1 MPRGKPSKNSKQ
13 QAQARAKD
21 REALELRKAG
31 ATYQQIADKLGISLS
46 GAGVC
51 VSRAMEALRLEVNE
65 KAEEVLQL
73 ELDRLDHM
81 LLGLWDAARRGN
93 TAAIDR
99 VLKIQDRR
107 AKYLG
112 LDKQTAPTVTME
124 AEDWVPLWVPASAMP
139 RPKGDDE

>member
-1 MPRGKPSKNSKQ
+1 MPRGKPSKNSRQ

-31 ATYQQIADKLGISLS
+31 ATYQQIADKMGISLS

-51 VSRAMEALRLEVNE
+51 VSRAMDALRLEVKE
-65 KAEEVLQL
+65 AAEQVLEL
-73 ELDRLDHM
+73 ELDRLDSM
-81 LLGLWDAARRGN
+81 LLGLWDKARRGDV
-93 TAAIDR
+93 AAIDR

-112 LDKQTAPTVTME
+112 LDQREISPQAMD

-139 RPKGDDE
+139 KDENEP

>member
-13 QAQARAKD
+13 QAAAKSKD

-51 VSRAMEALRLEVNE
+51 VSRAMDALRLEVKE
-65 KAEEVLQL
+65 AAQQVLEL

-81 LLGLWDAARRGN
+81 LLGLWDKARRGD

-99 VLKIQDRR
+99 VLKIQERR

-112 LDKQTAPTVTME
+112 LDQREISPQAMQ

-139 RPKGDDE
+139 KADDE

>member
-1 MPRGKPSKNSKQ
+1 MPRGKPSKNSRQ

-31 ATYQQIADKLGISLS
+31 ATYQQIADKMGISLS

-51 VSRAMEALRLEVNE
+51 VSRAMDALRLEVKE
-65 KAEEVLQL
+65 AAEQVLEL
-73 ELDRLDHM
+73 ELDRLDSM
-81 LLGLWDAARRGN
+81 LLGLWDKARRGDV
-93 TAAIDR
+93 AAIDR

-112 LDKQTAPTVTME
+112 LDQREISPQAMD
-124 AEDWVPLWVPASAMP
+124 AEDWVPLWVPAAAMP
-139 RPKGDDE
+139 KDDDES

>member
-21 REALELRKAG
+21 KEALELRKAG

-51 VSRAMEALRLEVNE
+51 VSRAMDALRLEVKE
-65 KAEEVLQL
+65 AAEQVLEL
-73 ELDRLDHM
+73 ELDRLDSM
-81 LLGLWDAARRGN
+81 LLGLWDKARRGD

-112 LDKQTAPTVTME
+112 LDQAQVAPAAME

-139 RPKGDDE
+139 KDDDES

>member
-1 MPRGKPSKNSKQ
+1 MPRGKQPKNSKLL
-13 QAQARAKD
+13 AQARSKD

-31 ATYQQIADKLGISLS
+31 ATYQQIADKLGISHA
-46 GAGVC
+46 GAALC
-51 VSRAMEALRLEVNE
+51 VSRAMEALRLDIKET
-65 KAEEVLQL
+65 AEQVLEL
-73 ELDRLDHM
+73 ELDRLDSM

-107 AKYLG
+107 ARYLG
-112 LDKQTAPTVTME
+112 LDKQTAPAVTME

-139 RPKGDDE
+139 QPKGDDE

>member
-13 QAQARAKD
+13 MAQARAKD

-31 ATYQQIADKLGISLS
+31 ATYHQIAEKLGISVS
-46 GAGVC
+46 GAGLC
-51 VSRAMEALRLEVNE
+51 VSRAMEALRLEVKE
-65 KAEEVLQL
+65 AAEQVLEL
-73 ELDRLDHM
+73 ELDRLDSM
-81 LLGLWDAARRGN
+81 LLGLWDKARRGD

-112 LDKQTAPTVTME
+112 LDQAQVAPATMD

-139 RPKGDDE
+139 KDDDES